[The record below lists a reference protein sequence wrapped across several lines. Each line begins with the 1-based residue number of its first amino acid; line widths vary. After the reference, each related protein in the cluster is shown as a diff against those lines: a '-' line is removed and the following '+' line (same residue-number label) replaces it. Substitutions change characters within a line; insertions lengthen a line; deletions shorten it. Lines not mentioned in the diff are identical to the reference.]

1 MQAFVR
7 LPTDFEYLLLNAAGN
22 FDVSPNVSCE
32 NVKKTVLAHS
42 LLIQC
47 TPDIVATFIVAVQI
61 KWPFFLV
68 QNTVILLY

>member
-7 LPTDFEYLLLNAAGN
+7 LPTEFEYLLLNAAGY

-32 NVKKTVLAHS
+32 NVKKTVLVHG

-47 TPDIVATFIVAVQI
+47 TPDIVATFIVANQI
-61 KWPFFLV
+61 
-68 QNTVILLY
+68 